1 MSQLFGCS
9 GRSPLL
15 ALALLCAPSAFLSH
29 AVVLLAEAARRAHQA
44 AQVPFQTHSMHAA
57 DLAQFSG
64 HVQHT
69 ASCWC
74 CVAML
79 PHTAGCLMIHTEQ
92 ACSQQVCRYFL
103 LMASRMPRC
112 LLCSHVGSTS
122 RYLSKA
128 CRCNRNLLLFLF
140 AVADVWLPV
149 TQPCVVG
156 HLA

>member
-1 MSQLFGCS
+1 
-9 GRSPLL
+9 
-15 ALALLCAPSAFLSH
+15 
-29 AVVLLAEAARRAHQA
+29 
-44 AQVPFQTHSMHAA
+44 
-57 DLAQFSG
+57 
-64 HVQHT
+64 
-69 ASCWC
+69 
-74 CVAML
+74 
-79 PHTAGCLMIHTEQ
+79 MIHTEQ